1 MRAPISHEP
10 RPTRRAG
17 ILGTGSYV
25 PTKIVTN
32 FDLEKRLDTSDEW
45 IRSRTG
51 IRERRIAAPNEAT
64 SDLALAAAR
73 RAMEAAQTTGAELD
87 LIIVATC
94 TPDMPFPA
102 TAAIVQT
109 ELGAARA
116 AAFDLNAVCSGFSYA
131 LDVGAQMI
139 AAGAYRRALVIGA
152 DVMSRTLNWD
162 DRSTCVLFGDGAGA
176 VVLGPVSGGGVIGS
190 VLGADGAGGSLLC
203 VPAGGSRDPI
213 SPEAIEERRNTMQM
227 NGREVYKFAVQVMG
241 EAAVQALAKC
251 DLTPS
256 DVALFIPH
264 QANIRI
270 IESAARRLDLP
281 EERVFVNLDRY
292 GNTSAASIPLA
303 LDEAAR
309 SGHIQTGDIVVTVGF
324 GAGLTWGANV
334 IQWMGPGDAG
344 A

>member
-1 MRAPISHEP
+1 MRAPLTHSPSH
-10 RPTRRAG
+10 TRRVG

-73 RAMEAAQTTGAELD
+73 RAMEAAKTRACELD

-102 TAAIVQT
+102 TAAIVQA
-109 ELGAARA
+109 ELGAGRS

-131 LDVGAQMI
+131 LDVAAQMI
-139 AAGAYRRALVIGA
+139 AAGAYSRALVIGA

-176 VVLGPVSGGGVIGS
+176 VVLGPVSAGGVIGS

-203 VPAGGSRDPI
+203 IPAGGSRDPI

-241 EAAVQALAKC
+241 EVAVQALARC
-251 DLTPS
+251 DLTPC

-281 EERVFVNLDRY
+281 AERVFVNLDRY

-309 SGHIQTGDIVVTVGF
+309 DGRICAGDIVVTVGF

-334 IQWMGPGDAG
+334 IQWSA
-344 A
+344 